1 MNNMNFFDDKK
12 RIILI
17 AVSVIIFIMVIVLLW
32 IFWKNNENKKL
43 EENAGVVT
51 KTEKNYFK
59 DISGELEA
67 KSAFVFD
74 AKTGEILF
82 QKNAE
87 TQLPLASLTKLM
99 TVLVSSELVSK
110 DTVITIRQEDL
121 NIEGDNGLLVGENL
135 KFKNVSDMT
144 LTASSNDG
152 AHALAS
158 VIGYIRL
165 KDGEK
170 TEREM
175 FIDEM
180 NKKAKEIGLAQT
192 FFLNESG
199 LDESDLV
206 SGAYGSAKDMAF
218 LMNHIIKN
226 NYKLIEATK
235 YPVLRIS
242 SDNKN
247 HLFENTNQFVE
258 NIPGIIGS
266 KTGFTDLAGGNLVV
280 VFDVGIGHPIIVSVL
295 GSSKEGRFDDV
306 IKLVNSS
313 INQIAGIEE

>member
-258 NIPGIIGS
+258 NIPS
-266 KTGFTDLAGGNLVV
+266 QKSAVK
-280 VFDVGIGHPIIVSVL
+280 PPP
-295 GSSKEGRFDDV
+295 KR
-306 IKLVNSS
+306 
-313 INQIAGIEE
+313 